1 MKRIVS
7 ILLICVLMLGMV
19 SCKINK
25 EEIHV
30 IWSDLEDQYL
40 ATIADAVDRA
50 MYIKNIRYRHVD
62 SEGSATKQLEQVD
75 DALAGGAGIVVVS
88 AVDAATSALIVAKA
102 QAKDAYVVFLCCD
115 IMDAV
120 VMAYEKSIYINV
132 DPASLVEALGDRIVA
147 DVLENYD
154 DYDRNGDGKISYLPV
169 GVSDE
174 LAGCV
179 LYVNDKLSQAD
190 RSALEL
196 HEAVLDTSD
205 MHAVFSQYNDE
216 NKKTPELLLVA
227 DDDRIESV
235 LFDMRRDGMNF
246 NYTKLKTHFIPM
258 YTVGIAA
265 AAGKLIPDKGEE
277 ERAAYSVMNAIDN
290 GFVSAAALEDDDELA
305 LALCTVLSNIVK
317 EKDLFNKV
325 NDEYL
330 NGNKIFVPYT
340 IYG

>member
-30 IWSDLEDQYL
+30 IWSDLDDQYL

-62 SEGSATKQLEQVD
+62 SEGSAEKQLEQVD

-88 AVDAATSALIVAKA
+88 AVDAATSALIVDKA

-115 IMDAV
+115 IMETV

-132 DPASLVEALGDRIVA
+132 DPASLVEILGDRIVT
-147 DVLENYD
+147 DVLENYIA
-154 DYDRNGDGKISYLPV
+154 YDRNGDGEISYLPI

-179 LYVNDKLSQAD
+179 QYVNDKLKAAD
-190 RSALEL
+190 RSALVL

-205 MHAVFSQYNDE
+205 IHAVFSEYNDE

-227 DDDRIESV
+227 DDDRVESV
-235 LFDMRRDGMNF
+235 LLDLRRDDMNF

-265 AAGKLIPDKGEE
+265 AAGNLIADKGEE
-277 ERAAYSVMNAIDN
+277 ERAAYSVMNTIDN

-317 EKDLFNKV
+317 EKDLFDKV
-325 NDEYL
+325 NEEYL
-330 NGNKIFVPYT
+330 KDNKIFVPYT